1 MTKIKEV
8 LQAMDAIC
16 SESIQESWDNSG
28 LQWGDDSETV
38 KGVIVSLDVTM
49 DVINEAIDC
58 GCNLIIAHHPL
69 IFGPLKQVRKNG
81 TEVERLAYHCIQNSI
96 AVYAAHT
103 NWDKVAQGVS
113 WVMAKRIGLLN
124 EEILQPEKD
133 GLCNLKVMGTP
144 RDIAE
149 IRKAWFNAGIGNV
162 GEYSNCSFTTDG
174 WGTFEPSESANPSVG
189 EKNKTEFL
197 RENAI
202 EILCTKKDVSK
213 ALAIATETSSY
224 ETIAHSIIPLKNTN
238 DTLGFGCIGEL
249 KEALSLSD
257 FLALCKEKYAC
268 KVVRYNPSE
277 KIKNIKTVAVC
288 GGSAID
294 FLPTAIARKADA
306 YITADV
312 KYHQFMLA
320 DDALTL
326 VDVGH
331 YESEI
336 WAMEYLTHLISE
348 KFHNFAIRL
357 TTINTNSVRYF

>member
-28 LQWGDDSETV
+28 LQWGDDNETV
-38 KGVIVSLDVTM
+38 KGVIVCLDVTI
-49 DVINEAIDC
+49 DVVDEAIAS

-69 IFGPLKQVRKNG
+69 IFGPLKQIRKNG
-81 TEVERLAYHCIQNSI
+81 DEVERLAYKCIQNSI

-103 NWDKVAQGVS
+103 NWDKVEKGVS

-133 GLCNLKVMGTP
+133 GLFNLKVMGTP
-144 RDIAE
+144 SDISA
-149 IRKAWFNAGIGNV
+149 IRKAWFNAELGKV
-162 GEYSNCSFTTDG
+162 GEYSNCSFTMDG
-174 WGTFEPSESANPSVG
+174 WGTFEPSELANPTLG
-189 EKNKTEFL
+189 EKNKTEFV

-202 EILCTKKDVSK
+202 EILCDKKDVGR

-224 ETIAHSIIPLKNTN
+224 ETIAHSIVPLKNTN
-238 DTLGFGCIGEL
+238 STLGFGCIGEL
-249 KEALSLSD
+249 QEALCLDD

-268 KVVRYNPSE
+268 KTVRYNPSR
-277 KIKNIKTVAVC
+277 KIKNIKKVAVC

-294 FLPTAIARKADA
+294 FLPAAITRKADA
-306 YITADV
+306 YITADI

-348 KFHNFAIRL
+348 KFHNFAVRL